1 MTLVLRVEG
10 DVRESACPSGVLV
23 RWTDGQMEIALPVHA
38 VTSSDC
44 CLRWE
49 IDHLRNVESQPRE
62 HGRMDVTFHE
72 NHILAQSNMMIA
84 MLFVNMYSLSFHY
97 LSTMNATAMQ

>member
-38 VTSSDC
+38 VTCSDC
-44 CLRWE
+44 CWR
-49 IDHLRNVESQPRE
+49 
-62 HGRMDVTFHE
+62 
-72 NHILAQSNMMIA
+72 
-84 MLFVNMYSLSFHY
+84 
-97 LSTMNATAMQ
+97 